1 MLMKMGALEGCVY
14 VFAFNSITSSSSQ
27 IEDNDERR
35 RKLVMSKWAISIV
48 SFWMD
53 VKKILKGA

>member
-14 VFAFNSITSSSSQ
+14 VFAFNFITSSSSH
-27 IEDNDERR
+27 IEDNDGRR

-53 VKKILKGA
+53 V